1 VAVRVVL
8 VRLSSLGDIVHTWP
22 LAVALRAAQPDMHL
36 TWVVEGPFLPLVENH
51 PAVDCVLT
59 VTTRRWRKRPLAART
74 RAEIAVLRG
83 RFSELAPDL
92 AIDSQGVLKSALIT
106 RWTGARTRIGLR
118 RPWRREVLAG
128 LAYTETLAGS
138 TSNPHVVA
146 TNLELGRAMG
156 AKPPDNPVAPD
167 GRWLISCFSDR
178 QPPPVGTGEYGIL
191 QPGAGRERKQLPAA
205 MLAGVADRVAALT
218 GRVLVV
224 WGPGEEKRARQ
235 IANLADSRVVTA
247 PPTDLAELTLLLSGA
262 RLVVGADT
270 GPVHLAASLGVPTVA
285 VFSATDW
292 RRNGPLGPAVAVVSG
307 AEQKNRGPRASA
319 WATPVR
325 TVTVDEVADAAA
337 QLLDRTPS

>member
-1 VAVRVVL
+1 VRVVL

-22 LAVALRAAQPDMHL
+22 LAVAMREALPETHL
-36 TWVVEGPFLPLVENH
+36 TWVVEEPFRPLVENH

-59 VTTRRWRKRPLAART
+59 VTTRRWRKRPLAKST
-74 RAEIAVLRG
+74 RAEIAVLRS
-83 RFSELAPDL
+83 RFLELAPDL

-106 RWTGARTRIGLR
+106 RWTGARQRVGLR

-128 LAYTETLAGS
+128 LAYTETLAGG

-156 AKPPDNPVAPD
+156 ARPPDDPVAPD
-167 GRWLISCFSDR
+167 GRWLIPCFSDR
-178 QPPPVGTGEYGIL
+178 QSPPVGAGEYAIL

-205 MLAGVADRVAALT
+205 MLAGIGDRLAALA

-224 WGPGEEKRARQ
+224 WGPGEKNRAHQ
-235 IANLADSRVVTA
+235 IANLAGSRVVTA

-270 GPVHLAASLGVPTVA
+270 GPIHLAASLGVPTVA
-285 VFSATDW
+285 VFSTTDW
-292 RRNGPLGPAVAVVSG
+292 RRNGPLGPIVAVVSG
-307 AEQKNRGPRASA
+307 AEQRNQGPRASA

-325 TVTVDEVADAAA
+325 TVTADEVAEAAER
-337 QLLDRTPS
+337 LLEQKREA